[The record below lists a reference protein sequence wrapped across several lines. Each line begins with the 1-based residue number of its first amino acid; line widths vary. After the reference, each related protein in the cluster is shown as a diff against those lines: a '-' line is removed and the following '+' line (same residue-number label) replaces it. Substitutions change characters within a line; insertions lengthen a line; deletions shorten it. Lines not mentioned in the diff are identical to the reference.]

1 MEGKMVI
8 TDMSSEEDLL
18 REIEQDNEWLGCL
31 NQDSLEDSFEGFLEE
46 ESEIISSLV
55 DDDWIN

>member
-1 MEGKMVI
+1 MVI